1 MIPTATLTM
10 HEAVAAN
17 HAQDSETLEGFLA
30 SIQARAVVI
39 ARMSL
44 GNEDDALDAVQ
55 DAMVAFIRRYGDRPA
70 DERRPLFHRILNNQ
84 VTDVHRTRI
93 RRGKWWWR
101 PARSTMDEGLPDPVD
116 QATAEPA
123 VMPQPDGHLEHD
135 QFAGRLEQALTA
147 LPDRQRQVFLLRA
160 WEQLNVRETAEALG
174 ISTGSV
180 KTHYFRAQA
189 RLRELL
195 EQQA

>member
-1 MIPTATLTM
+1 
-10 HEAVAAN
+10 
-17 HAQDSETLEGFLA
+17 
-30 SIQARAVVI
+30 
-39 ARMSL
+39 
-44 GNEDDALDAVQ
+44 
-55 DAMVAFIRRYGDRPA
+55 
-70 DERRPLFHRILNNQ
+70 
-84 VTDVHRTRI
+84 
-93 RRGKWWWR
+93 
-101 PARSTMDEGLPDPVD
+101 
-116 QATAEPA
+116 
-123 VMPQPDGHLEHD
+123 MPQPDGHLEHD

>member
-1 MIPTATLTM
+1 MTM
-10 HEAVAAN
+10 HDAIAVNDVADA
-17 HAQDSETLEGFLA
+17 ETLEAFLA
-30 SIQARAVVI
+30 DVQSRAVVI

-55 DAMVAFIRRYGDRPA
+55 DAMTAFVRRYGDRPA
-70 DERRPLFHRILNNQ
+70 DERRPLFHRILNNRI
-84 VTDVHRTRI
+84 TDQHRTRT

-101 PARSTMDEGLPDPVD
+101 PARPEAGDDAPPDPVD

-135 QFAGRLEQALTA
+135 QFAGLLQQALRA

-160 WEQLNVRETAEALG
+160 WEQLDVRETAEALG

-195 EQQA
+195 EPEQ